1 MNEDQLPDSIRNAL
15 SLLRKKSKHYVQ
27 VRYIHNGFYAYEV
40 ATHVDAKTQKK
51 KRVSF
56 YLGRIL
62 DDGKLIMPRRRQ
74 GSAAANSI
82 GEQLSRMDSR
92 NDASPFENAAHPN
105 EIDLRILTAIS
116 TDGRMPISE
125 IGAAAGIGRTSA
137 QYRLEKLEKEY
148 GIRYT
153 LEFGPRPFG
162 LFRYFILVRFIHG
175 KPSAD
180 KIRDLLKDNYMI
192 QLVALTKGESD
203 MFIYVLAED
212 TKKLED
218 MIYEIRSSHVFA
230 GYGAEWMISYIT
242 YSYGYL
248 PIREEFFDY
257 LNGRIWHRTKETPRK
272 KERQLLEREYIVL
285 KELNAKGNLE
295 FEQIEKKHG
304 LSHGSASYTY
314 YKLLEQSVIKRAT
327 ITMETPPI
335 KYNAIVLLKQFYIN
349 YFNATRDRFLMHI
362 ISDTQTPINKYL
374 LIGDIGAPYGFLFIS
389 PIFNDGELNSVEAEL
404 KSLTGKSEISSLIIT
419 DILLGSLGYRRL
431 DNKESLQY
439 KALSKP
445 S

>member
-1 MNEDQLPDSIRNAL
+1 MNEDQLPNSIRNAL
-15 SLLRKKSKHYVQ
+15 SALRKKSKHYVQ

-40 ATHVDAKTQKK
+40 ATHVDAKTKKK

-62 DDGKLIMPRRRQ
+62 EDGKLAMPRRRN
-74 GSAAANSI
+74 GSASAGSLD
-82 GEQLSRMDSR
+82 EQLSDMDSKGI
-92 NDASPFENAAHPN
+92 ASPLENAAHPN
-105 EIDLRILTAIS
+105 EIDLKILTAIS
-116 TDGRMPISE
+116 TDGRMSISE
-125 IGAAAGIGRTSA
+125 IGEIAGVGRTSA
-137 QYRLEKLEKEY
+137 QYRLGKLEREY
-148 GIRYT
+148 GIQYT
-153 LEFGPRPFG
+153 IEFGPRPFG

-175 KPSAD
+175 KPNAD
-180 KIRDLLKDNYMI
+180 KIRNLLKGNYMI
-192 QLVALTKGESD
+192 QLVALTKGEFD

-218 MIYEIRSSHVFA
+218 MIYEIRSSQVFA
-230 GYGAEWMISYIT
+230 GYGAEWMVSYIT

-272 KERQLLEREYIVL
+272 REGQLLEREYIVL

-304 LSHGSASYTY
+304 LTHGSASYTY
-314 YKLLEQSVIKRAT
+314 YKLLGQSVIKRAT
-327 ITMETPPI
+327 ITMKTPPI
-335 KYNAIVLLKQFYIN
+335 KYNAIILLKQFYIN
-349 YFNATRDRFLMHI
+349 YFNATRNKFLMHV
-362 ISDTQTPINKYL
+362 ISNTPTPINRYL

-389 PIFNDGELNSVEAEL
+389 PIFNDGELSSIEREL
-404 KSLTGKSEISSLIIT
+404 KDLTGKSEISSLIIT
-419 DILLGSLGYRRL
+419 DILLGSLGYRKL

-439 KALSKP
+439 KVLSKP